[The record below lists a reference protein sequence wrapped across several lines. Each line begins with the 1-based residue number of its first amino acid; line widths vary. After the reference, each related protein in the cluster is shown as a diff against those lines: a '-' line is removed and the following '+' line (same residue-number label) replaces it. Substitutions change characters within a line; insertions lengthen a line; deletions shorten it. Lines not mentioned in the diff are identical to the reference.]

1 MDCVN
6 GSQEN
11 ETKKSDVYFGEWG
24 GGGVVDHSVEGIRI
38 LAKRSAQ
45 ELIQN
50 MTTKMGNYV
59 DEEEERV

>member
-1 MDCVN
+1 MVP
-6 GSQEN
+6 
-11 ETKKSDVYFGEWG
+11 KKMRPRKVMYILMSG

>member
-1 MDCVN
+1 MVP
-6 GSQEN
+6 
-11 ETKKSDVYFGEWG
+11 KKMRPRKVMYILVSG
-24 GGGVVDHSVEGIRI
+24 GGIVDHSVEGIRI